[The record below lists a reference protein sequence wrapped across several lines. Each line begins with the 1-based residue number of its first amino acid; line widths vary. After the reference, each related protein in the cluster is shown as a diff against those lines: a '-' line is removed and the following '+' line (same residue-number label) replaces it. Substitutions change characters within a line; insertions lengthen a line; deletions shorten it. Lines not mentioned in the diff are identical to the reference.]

1 MKNIAIVAF
10 LCLIT
15 TACTKKIHIKDIG
28 FHSDTVYYEGHPFTG
43 EIWTSD
49 DTTGCVVTEE
59 GIMKSL
65 TFYHSK
71 GKHAIVMTLN
81 GRGMPK
87 SLCYD
92 EYGNAIDIISFERRY
107 TKLWIKILRMG
118 GEFIKAYHSAQTSKQ
133 QETIQIYRQ
142 KAA

>member
-15 TACTKKIHIKDIG
+15 TAGTKKIHAEDIG
-28 FHSDTVYYEGHPFTG
+28 FHNDTVYYDGQPFTG

-49 DTTGCVVTEE
+49 NTTGCIVTEK

-71 GKHAIVMTLN
+71 DKRAIVMTLN

-87 SLCYD
+87 SQCYD

-107 TKLWIKILRMG
+107 TKLWIKIPRMG
-118 GEFIKAYHSAQTSKQ
+118 GEFIKAYQRDQNSRQ
-133 QETIQIYRQ
+133 QETIQIH
-142 KAA
+142 

>member
-10 LCLIT
+10 LCLIA
-15 TACTKKIHIKDIG
+15 TACTKKIHAEDIV
-28 FHSDTVYYEGHPFTG
+28 FHNDTVYYEGQPFTG

-49 DTTGCVVTEE
+49 NTTGCIVTEK

-87 SLCYD
+87 SQCYE
-92 EYGNAIDIISFERRY
+92 EYGDAIDIISFERRY

-118 GEFIKAYHSAQTSKQ
+118 GEFIKAYQRNQNSRQK
-133 QETIQIYRQ
+133 ETIQIH
-142 KAA
+142 